1 MNFNGWTKDYT
12 SEEDFYDK
20 SKRNF
25 EYNEDFKKN
34 KFLYDTL
41 LSVSNISTNRQFNII
56 GNLLANEVKISKLL
70 KMPDTNCLQI
80 EDRFGEYI
88 SIINKNN
95 MIHLSSDNEDVS
107 FKMIIEKVKDK
118 RQLQTFSDF
127 FKDPKIISFI
137 NDLIK
142 IKNSNYM
149 TYTIKSYKIYA
160 LLRGDYFVFTGEEP

>member
-1 MNFNGWTKDYT
+1 MNFNGWTKGYT

-95 MIHLSSDNEDVS
+95 MIH
-107 FKMIIEKVKDK
+107 EKK
-118 RQLQTFSDF
+118 
-127 FKDPKIISFI
+127 
-137 NDLIK
+137 
-142 IKNSNYM
+142 
-149 TYTIKSYKIYA
+149 
-160 LLRGDYFVFTGEEP
+160 